1 MLENQPLR
9 KDMPVFGTESALNT
23 PPALEMRDVFFRYE
37 RNSPDVLR
45 GLSLTVR
52 TGEIFCLLGGNGSG
66 KSTALA
72 CAAKLLR
79 PYAGTISVFGKKLKN
94 YAGQSLYQN
103 CLALLPQDVQTLIQN
118 AAALG
123 RPVSVAGRT
132 QLLSNGTDDDL
143 TAYYAIGG
151 RAPVISDKFDEVSRG
166 EVFQLLMGCRESDWP
181 AILKGTSGAKIAA
194 WWDRAVDIIPIS
206 GGKGAGIRKV
216 LAYYGLTPEDAM
228 AFGDGNN
235 DIEMFQAVGH
245 SVAMGNAS
253 ADLKAIASEV
263 CRPCA
268 EDGIYHYCKEN
279 GLI

>member
-1 MLENQPLR
+1 MHKPRIIFFDIDGTLIDMEKKRITERTLDALRRLQQNGILLAIATGRSPLIVP
-9 KDMPVFGTESALNT
+9 KFDGVEF
-23 PPALEMRDVFFRYE
+23 DVF
-37 RNSPDVLR
+37 
-45 GLSLTVR
+45 LTY
-52 TGEIFCLLGGNGSG
+52 NGSFCYNMTG
-66 KSTALA
+66 D
-72 CAAKLLR
+72 
-79 PYAGTISVFGKKLKN
+79 ISV
-94 YAGQSLYQN
+94 SPIP
-103 CLALLPQDVQTLIQN
+103 PQDVQTLIQN

-166 EVFQLLMGCRESDWP
+166 EVFQLLMGCRERDWP
-181 AILKGTSGAKIAA
+181 AILKGTTGAKIAA
-194 WWDRAVDIIPIS
+194 WWDRAVDIIPTS

-216 LAYYGLTPEDAM
+216 LAHYGLTKEDAM

-253 ADLKAIASEV
+253 PDLKAIASEV

>member
-1 MLENQPLR
+1 MHKPRIIFFDIDGTLIDMEKKRITERTLDALRRLQQNGILLAIATGRSPLIVP
-9 KDMPVFGTESALNT
+9 KFDGVEF
-23 PPALEMRDVFFRYE
+23 DVF
-37 RNSPDVLR
+37 
-45 GLSLTVR
+45 LTY
-52 TGEIFCLLGGNGSG
+52 NGSYCYDRRG
-66 KSTALA
+66 DIFAS
-72 CAAKLLR
+72 
-79 PYAGTISVFGKKLKN
+79 PIP
-94 YAGQSLYQN
+94 
-103 CLALLPQDVQTLIQN
+103 PQDVQTLIQN

-194 WWDRAVDIIPIS
+194 WWDRAVDIIPTS

-216 LAYYGLTPEDAM
+216 LAHYSLTKEDAM

-235 DIEMFQAVGH
+235 DIENVSG
-245 SVAMGNAS
+245 
-253 ADLKAIASEV
+253 
-263 CRPCA
+263 CRSQRCHGQRLCRF
-268 EDGIYHYCKEN
+268 ESHRQR
-279 GLI
+279 GLRHLC